1 MMEHN
6 ADSVTRQLARR
17 SALTYS
23 TFSIAVALAFF
34 LLATVAGDYTSVARF
49 GGALWVFILSLI
61 VTMPLVT
68 GRYQQHSNQ

>member
-23 TFSIAVALAFF
+23 TFSIAVALAFL
-34 LLATVAGDYTSVARF
+34 LLATVAGDYTSVARL

-68 GRYQQHSNQ
+68 ARYQQHSNQ